1 MQKAEEDLQG
11 YEVPEKDAE
20 ALMKRLDAFARE
32 KVEASAREAANT
44 ALPRMKDRFSEV
56 SKTPCLPSH
65 HSAQSLTIV
74 CAFWYAPGPAA
85 AVKHIRDLVG

>member
-56 SKTPCLPSH
+56 SKTPCSPSY
-65 HSAQSLTIV
+65 HSAQSVTIV
-74 CAFWYAPGPAA
+74 CAFW
-85 AVKHIRDLVG
+85 